1 MAQDVPM
8 RHVFAGVSYFLACY
22 AVVVALLMLFPA
34 LVLYLPGL
42 M

>member
-1 MAQDVPM
+1 M

-22 AVVVALLMLFPA
+22 ALVVTLLMAQPQLA
-34 LVLYLPGL
+34 LWLPGL